1 MLTRTFLIKM
11 TALCL
16 VISMCL
22 IVSEVFVRIVID
34 DGMEYNLEMWKY
46 ARKLKRVAKHSDQGH
61 QHIPDKSAFLMGVNV
76 KINSQGYRNKVQM
89 LDASCNTSGIS
100 GDMSSVNIII
110 V

>member
-1 MLTRTFLIKM
+1 
-11 TALCL
+11 
-16 VISMCL
+16 MCL

-76 KINSQGYRNKVQM
+76 KSILKAIATRKSLLPHPKGS
-89 LDASCNTSGIS
+89 LG
-100 GDMSSVNIII
+100 
-110 V
+110 